1 MLQISFYT
9 LVASL
14 QRFVVGTDETRYDDL
29 LVVKAFK
36 VRDLASHYLKWWKT
50 RSQRDYYGIEAIMQL
65 EQVE

>member
-14 QRFVVGTDETRYDDL
+14 QHAVGTDETRCDDL
-29 LVVKAFK
+29 LVVKAIK
-36 VRDLASHYLKWWKT
+36 VRDLARHFLKWWKT